1 MGFVKG
7 IFCKINHLVIDAI
20 CHLFSNSLGKA
31 TVNALLRISVHK
43 VLPLFFH
50 HGKLLLTH
58 GTAEQIC
65 CPHAKTGKVSD
76 YLHNLLLIHD
86 NAVGVFQDRL
96 HFFTIVFYL
105 IRIFLSENIVGNK
118 IHGAGAVKR
127 HTRNDVIEVG
137 GLQAFHKIHHSAGFQ
152 LKNTCAISFGNHSV
166 DLIILIIQLI
176 HIKMNSVIFFYKTNG
191 ILYHREGS

>member
-7 IFCKINHLVIDAI
+7 IFCKIDHLIIDAI
-20 CHLFSNSLGKA
+20 RHCLGNPLGKA
-31 TVNALLRISVHK
+31 TVNALFRISVHK
-43 VLPLFFH
+43 MFSLFFH

-58 GTAEQIC
+58 GTTEQIC

-86 NAVGVFQDRL
+86 NAVGAFQDWL
-96 HFFTIVFYL
+96 HFFTIVFYF

-118 IHGAGAVKR
+118 VHGSRAVKR
-127 HTRNDVIEVG
+127 HAGNDVIEVG
-137 GLQAFHKIHHSAGFQ
+137 RLQAFHKIHHAAGFQ
-152 LKNTCAISFGNHSV
+152 LKNPCAISFGNHSV